1 MYKTIDSNNE
11 SNISLNHIKNNNN
24 NSAYDSF
31 IDYSSNNNS
40 LITKNQTDKRL
51 KNDSISKIFLNNL
64 KNYEL
69 NSFLSTDI
77 NYSKTLS
84 NSKIR
89 KIKTFDRPIYNFL
102 FSENIT
108 PNRLRKYK
116 RTEEILYHL
125 TPAKRTENETISNNS
140 KISQSQKNKFNKI
153 LIYKKTKRDYINPLL
168 NNSKKQYDYFPRLL
182 DLKKSCMINKKNDKY
197 KDKNILFIKLK
208 DLNFETEIRNT
219 TRKNFI
225 TPDKYLLINTNN
237 NGNFLE
243 KKTTYKILEN
253 IKFKFKNPIDKSK
266 LQKYAQNFKSF
277 YAVNKFY

>member
-1 MYKTIDSNNE
+1 MFQKINNQR
-11 SNISLNHIKNNNN
+11 NNKSLNLSIINQNNNTIPQDSSLDYSFHIHNHSSISKNNNLTPLE
-24 NSAYDSF
+24 
-31 IDYSSNNNS
+31 NNNS
-40 LITKNQTDKRL
+40 
-51 KNDSISKIFLNNL
+51 ISRTFLNSYSTICKRCLNRHLNNSENDPEIHQNL
-64 KNYEL
+64 
-69 NSFLSTDI
+69 I
-77 NYSKTLS
+77 N
-84 NSKIR
+84 N
-89 KIKTFDRPIYNFL
+89 KIKLFDRPIYNFI
-102 FSENIT
+102 FPEISKNSQ
-108 PNRLRKYK
+108 NRQTFNCLSNQIKLDNK
-116 RTEEILYHL
+116 
-125 TPAKRTENETISNNS
+125 NE
-140 KISQSQKNKFNKI
+140 KKNKFNNLFFHIKSKRKKFDSI
-153 LIYKKTKRDYINPLL
+153 LTHINKRNKNIE
-168 NNSKKQYDYFPRLL
+168 YFPKLL
-182 DLKKSCMINKKNDKY
+182 DLRSSSMINKKNDKY

>member
-1 MYKTIDSNNE
+1 
-11 SNISLNHIKNNNN
+11 
-24 NSAYDSF
+24 
-31 IDYSSNNNS
+31 
-40 LITKNQTDKRL
+40 
-51 KNDSISKIFLNNL
+51 
-64 KNYEL
+64 
-69 NSFLSTDI
+69 
-77 NYSKTLS
+77 
-84 NSKIR
+84 
-89 KIKTFDRPIYNFL
+89 
-102 FSENIT
+102 
-108 PNRLRKYK
+108 
-116 RTEEILYHL
+116 
-125 TPAKRTENETISNNS
+125 
-140 KISQSQKNKFNKI
+140 
-153 LIYKKTKRDYINPLL
+153 
-168 NNSKKQYDYFPRLL
+168 
-182 DLKKSCMINKKNDKY
+182 MINKKNDKY